1 MEKEDLLAKL
11 DLIEEQARLTMEE
24 FPQQLRKERQRTI
37 LALVKQLRWVAAGG
51 STALADVD
59 PEATVKLSVS

>member
-1 MEKEDLLAKL
+1 MEKEDLLTKL

-37 LALVKQLRWVAAGG
+37 LALVKQLRWVATGAG
-51 STALADVD
+51 TALADVD